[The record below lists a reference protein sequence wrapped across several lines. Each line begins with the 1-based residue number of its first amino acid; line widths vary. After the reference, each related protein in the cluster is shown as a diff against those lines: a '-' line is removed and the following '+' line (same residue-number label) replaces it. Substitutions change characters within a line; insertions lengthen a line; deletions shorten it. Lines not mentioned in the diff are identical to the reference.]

1 MIDATPGKTGLPVLG
16 PVRKAV
22 VVVPTYNE
30 ADNVGRLIPEIL
42 DRDPRLSVLVVD
54 DSSPDGTAGVVKGLP
69 GFGERILIL
78 ERSKKEG
85 LGAAYIAG
93 FQWILANTDFDV
105 VFEMDADFS
114 HQPDA
119 LDEFLAEIETHDLVL
134 GSRYLEGITVVNWP
148 LSRLILSV
156 GANIYARFVTGMPIK
171 DSTGGFKCF
180 RRTTLEMLPL
190 ERIKSDGYS
199 FQIEMNYHC
208 WRRGL
213 RIKEIP
219 IMFVGLGPATAE
231 DSLASETGCRHR
243 PLQLELRPGP
253 VPGVAGCL
261 CPPDRTRSGHR
272 GQRFPGRGSGGG
284 PQALP

>member
-1 MIDATPGKTGLPVLG
+1 MNNAESRHPALPELR
-16 PVRKAV
+16 PIRTAV

-30 ADNVGRLIPEIL
+30 AENVGRLIPEIL
-42 DRDPRLSVLVVD
+42 ARDARLSVLVVD
-54 DSSPDGTAGVVKGLP
+54 DNSPDGTAGVVKALP
-69 GFGERILIL
+69 EFGGRVLIL
-78 ERSKKEG
+78 ERSLKQG

-93 FQWILANTDFDV
+93 FKWILANTDFDA

-119 LDEFLAEIETHDLVL
+119 LDHFLREIESHDLVL
-134 GSRYLEGITVVNWP
+134 GSRYLEGVTVVNWP

-180 RRTTLEMLPL
+180 RRSTLEMLPL
-190 ERIKSDGYS
+190 DRIKSDGYS

-219 IMFVGLGPATAE
+219 IMFVDRAVGVSKMSRKIIIEAMWMVWA
-231 DSLASETGCRHR
+231 
-243 PLQLELRPGP
+243 LRLRRIP
-253 VPGVAGCL
+253 
-261 CPPDRTRSGHR
+261 
-272 GQRFPGRGSGGG
+272 
-284 PQALP
+284 